1 MSRESSRPSPGP
13 LVLLVASAHFVHD
26 VFTAFIAPLL
36 PLLIDKLQLSLFLA
50 GSLPVFTQ
58 LPSIVNPLFGSF
70 VDRTRLHRLLVAVGP
85 GGTGTLLCLMGLA
98 PSYGVAAV
106 LLLTAG
112 VSVACLHVAGPVVI
126 SRLIPERVGRGMSL
140 FMVAGEL
147 ARTVG
152 PLVAVQLVAML
163 GLDHLWRVA
172 PIAVAS
178 SLVLW
183 WRLGRVELEGPS
195 KPPLHLLRVW
205 SEMRSLLFAVTG
217 IVVARAFLA
226 GALTTFLPTFLYG
239 EGSSLLSAN
248 AALSVLE
255 LAGAAGALVSGTL
268 SDRVGR
274 RAVLLAAVAAA
285 PPLMVAFLSTSGPLR
300 IAVLA
305 LLGFATLASTPV
317 LMAVVL
323 ENAGDNPA
331 AANGTYFM
339 IGFAARA
346 VILLAVGALGDA
358 IGLRS
363 TYLLCAG
370 VAALGFPFVLML
382 PKGAH
387 LADGGTSSV

>member
-1 MSRESSRPSPGP
+1 MSRESSRPSPGS

-26 VFTAFIAPLL
+26 IFTAFIAPLL
-36 PLLIDKLQLSLFLA
+36 PLLIEKLSLSLFLA

-58 LPSIVNPLFGSF
+58 LPSVFNPLLGSF

-85 GGTGTLLCLMGLA
+85 GATGTLLCFMGMA
-98 PSYGVAAV
+98 PTYGVAAV

-126 SRLIPERVGRGMSL
+126 SRLIPARVGRGMSL

-152 PLVAVQLVAML
+152 PLVAVQLVGVL
-163 GLDHLWRVA
+163 GLEQLWRVA
-172 PIAVAS
+172 PVAIGS

-183 WRLGRVELEGPS
+183 WRLGHVQLEGPT
-195 KPPLHLLRVW
+195 KPPLHLFRVW
-205 SEMRSLLFAVTG
+205 AQMRRVLAAVTG
-217 IVVARAFLA
+217 IVVARAFLV

-239 EGSSLLSAN
+239 EGSTLLGAN

-255 LAGAAGALVSGTL
+255 LAGAAGALASGTL

-274 RAVLLAAVAAA
+274 RVVLLVLVVAP

-300 IAVLA
+300 LAVLA
-305 LLGFATLASTPV
+305 FLGLTTLASTPV
-317 LMAVVL
+317 LMAVVI

-331 AANGTYFM
+331 AANGTYLM

-346 VILLAVGALGDA
+346 LILLAVGALGDA

-363 TYLLCAG
+363 TYLWCAG
-370 VAALGFPFVLML
+370 LATLGLPFVFLL
-382 PKGAH
+382 PGGAH
-387 LADGGTSSV
+387 LADGGANSL